1 MERVLVEE
9 ILSDGTGCFHFQ
21 SVTRRKRIHT
31 YHLYDFFQ
39 LCLFLKKGHHSLT
52 ELHPVIRYIFVKPSA
67 NAVQIQRIAGQP
79 VDRREM
85 TFVCK
90 VCIQSPEYLYD
101 SKCRLG
107 NRLGDITTWRRYGA
121 DRCQGTLSSVFS
133 TADHMSGTLIELC
146 KTGTKICRITFLAWH
161 LLQSSGHLTESLSPS
176 GSRICHQ
183 CYGISHITEILRNCN
198 TCIDRRLT
206 SCNRH
211 I

>member
-1 MERVLVEE
+1 MQE
-9 ILSDGTGCFHFQ
+9 ILTDRARRFHFQ
-21 SVTRRKRIHT
+21 AVDRGQCIHAD
-31 YHLYDFFQ
+31 HLYDLLQ
-39 LCLFLKKGHHSLT
+39 LCLFLQKAHKTLAAA
-52 ELHPVIRYIFVKPSA
+52 HPLIRYILIKPFS
-67 NAVQIQRIAGQP
+67 QIVHIQGIAGQP

-90 VCIQSPEYLYD
+90 VCVQSPEYLYD